1 MNRYQFVLRP
11 GWSAAL
17 LLGCTGLLLPV
28 HAQTPFPAKQRV
40 AAPEVRIEGARA
52 APVQVN
58 SPRAERDRAP
68 APQASRPSAAPV
80 AMAVPESAGQ
90 RFAAKEQIATDA
102 QIERARH
109 AAAQSQRV
117 SVVVARAP
125 TQPLPAT
132 ALAAPAAPAAAS
144 ERASPMQ
151 AERLGLR
158 VADDPLELDSG
169 VALLVDANTGEILLG
184 KNDTVVLPI
193 ASITKLMTAIIVVDA
208 RQDLNEVL
216 TITQADVDR
225 LRGSGSRLPVGAE
238 LTRGQALHLALMS
251 SENRAAHALARHFPG
266 GVQQFVRQMNRKA
279 VELGMH
285 DTHFADPTG
294 LSGGNRSSA
303 RDLAMLTA
311 ASSHRPLVRELSVS
325 PQYQLALGPRTIT
338 YRNSNML
345 VRNGDWEIN
354 LQKTGFIREAGR
366 TLVMQADVS
375 GRSLILVLLGAS
387 GSQARATDAER
398 LRRWVLRSLFSSGP
412 RPADAV
418 SASERERSGLRQP
431 S

>member
-1 MNRYQFVLRP
+1 MNRNRLLGVPSSGLA
-11 GWSAAL
+11 AAL
-17 LLGCTGLLLPV
+17 LLAGSVLWVPV
-28 HAQTPFPAKQRV
+28 HAQGSFAAKQRV
-40 AAPEVRIEGARA
+40 AAPGVGVQGVRPE
-52 APVQVN
+52 PVA
-58 SPRAERDRAP
+58 SARAERAP
-68 APQASRPSAAPV
+68 ERQAQQAQTPGREAPQSFAAKVQVASEAQLERARQAALPQRQVTVVVRAPSAAPQAQPVQSV
-80 AMAVPESAGQ
+80 AQPVQPLVM
-90 RFAAKEQIATDA
+90 
-102 QIERARH
+102 
-109 AAAQSQRV
+109 AAQ
-117 SVVVARAP
+117 
-125 TQPLPAT
+125 
-132 ALAAPAAPAAAS
+132 
-144 ERASPMQ
+144 ASPGGRQME

-158 VADDPLELDSG
+158 IPDNPLELDSG

-193 ASITKLMTAIIVVDA
+193 ASITKLMTAILVVDA
-208 RQDLNEVL
+208 GQDLDQVI

-225 LRGSGSRLPVGAE
+225 LRGSSSRLPVGAQ

-251 SENRAAHALARHFPG
+251 SENRATHALARTFPG
-266 GVQQFVRQMNRKA
+266 GVPQFVRQMNLKA

-325 PQYQLALGPRTIT
+325 PQYQLALGRRVLT

-345 VRNGDWEIN
+345 VREGDWEIN

-375 GRSLILVLLGAS
+375 GRSLIMVLLGAS
-387 GSQARATDAER
+387 GSQARAADAER
-398 LRRWVLRSLFSSGP
+398 LRRWVLRSLFSAGP
-412 RPADAV
+412 RPTADAV
-418 SASERERSGLRQP
+418 SAGERSRDALWQP
-431 S
+431 G

>member
-52 APVQVN
+52 APAQVN
-58 SPRAERDRAP
+58 SPRAERDRAT
-68 APQASRPSAAPV
+68 APQASRPSVAPASAAR
-80 AMAVPESAGQ
+80 PESAGQ
-90 RFAAKEQIATDA
+90 RFAAKEQIASDA

-117 SVVVARAP
+117 SVVVAAAP
-125 TQPLPAT
+125 TQPLR
-132 ALAAPAAPAAAS
+132 AAMPAAPAVGNAS
-144 ERASPMQ
+144 ASPMQ

-193 ASITKLMTAIIVVDA
+193 ASITKLMTAIVVIDA

-251 SENRAAHALARHFPG
+251 SENRATHALARHFPG

-294 LSGGNRSSA
+294 LSGGIRSSA

-338 YRNSNML
+338 YRNSNVL

-387 GSQARATDAER
+387 SSQARATDADR

>member
-1 MNRYQFVLRP
+1 MNRNRLLGAP
-11 GWSAAL
+11 PSGLAAAL
-17 LLGCTGLLLPV
+17 LLAGSVLWVPL
-28 HAQTPFPAKQRV
+28 HAQGSFAAKQRV
-40 AAPEVRIEGARA
+40 AAPGVGVQGAQQAQQAQDPGRESPQSFA
-52 APVQVN
+52 AKVQVA
-58 SPRAERDRAP
+58 SDAQLERARQAALPQRQVAVVVRA
-68 APQASRPSAAPV
+68 PSAAPQAQPVQPVQSV
-80 AMAVPESAGQ
+80 AQPV
-90 RFAAKEQIATDA
+90 
-102 QIERARH
+102 
-109 AAAQSQRV
+109 
-117 SVVVARAP
+117 
-125 TQPLPAT
+125 QPLVMA
-132 ALAAPAAPAAAS
+132 
-144 ERASPMQ
+144 EQASPGGRQMQ

-158 VADDPLELDSG
+158 VSDDLLELDSG

-193 ASITKLMTAIIVVDA
+193 ASITKLMTAILVVDA
-208 RQDLNEVL
+208 GLNLDQVI

-225 LRGSGSRLPVGAE
+225 LRGSGSRLPVGAQ

-251 SENRAAHALARHFPG
+251 SENRAAHALARTFPG
-266 GVQQFVRQMNRKA
+266 GVPQFVRQMNRKA
-279 VELGMH
+279 IELGMH

-325 PQYQLALGPRTIT
+325 PQYQLELGRRVLT

-375 GRSLILVLLGAS
+375 GRSLIVVLLGAS
-387 GSQARATDAER
+387 GSHARAADAER
-398 LRRWVLRSLFSSGP
+398 LRRWVLRSLFSAGP
-412 RPADAV
+412 LPADAI
-418 SASERERSGLRQP
+418 SAGERERAALRQP
-431 S
+431 G

>member
-1 MNRYQFVLRP
+1 MNRYQIVLRP

-52 APVQVN
+52 APVLA
-58 SPRAERDRAP
+58 SSARSERDRAA
-68 APQASRPSAAPV
+68 APQASRPSAAPASV
-80 AMAVPESAGQ
+80 ARPESAGQ

-117 SVVVARAP
+117 SVVVAAAP
-125 TQPLPAT
+125 AQPLRT
-132 ALAAPAAPAAAS
+132 AVPAAPAVVSAS
-144 ERASPMQ
+144 AGPMKVD
-151 AERLGLR
+151 RLGLR
-158 VADDPLELDSG
+158 MADNPLQLDSG

-208 RQDLNEVL
+208 QQDLNEVL

-225 LRGSGSRLPVGAE
+225 LRGSGSRLPVGAQ

-251 SENRAAHALARHFPG
+251 SENRATHALARYFPG

-279 VELGMH
+279 AELGMH

-294 LSGGNRSSA
+294 LSGANRSSA

-325 PQYQLALGPRTIT
+325 PQYQLALGPRTLT